1 MMMAAMGAG
10 AILYQTVS
18 ADDGLQTST
27 VLPLV

>member
-18 ADDGLQTST
+18 ADDGMQTST
-27 VLPLV
+27 VLPSV